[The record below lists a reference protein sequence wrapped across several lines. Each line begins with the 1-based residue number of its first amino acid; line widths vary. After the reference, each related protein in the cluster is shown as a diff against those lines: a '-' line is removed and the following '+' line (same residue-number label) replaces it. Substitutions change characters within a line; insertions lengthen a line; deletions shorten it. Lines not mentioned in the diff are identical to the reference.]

1 MLLLSPLSTEHLSAL
16 SWDFQS
22 WLNTQ
27 LVELMSSCHSSFQGV
42 CDVSFRSW
50 LAIEELVIFSL
61 ICYR

>member
-1 MLLLSPLSTEHLSAL
+1 MFEPFIQETSMLLLSLLRTEHLSAL

-27 LVELMSSCHSSFQGV
+27 LVELTSSCNSSFQRV

-50 LAIEELVIFSL
+50 LAIEE
-61 ICYR
+61 